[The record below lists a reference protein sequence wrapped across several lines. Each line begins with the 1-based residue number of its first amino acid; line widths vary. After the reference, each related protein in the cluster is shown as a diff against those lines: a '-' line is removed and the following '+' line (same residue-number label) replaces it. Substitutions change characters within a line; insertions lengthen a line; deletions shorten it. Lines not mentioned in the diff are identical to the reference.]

1 MLQRANLLEISIEQ
15 ETPSVYKGT
24 LEQAVEERNAD
35 AYLDSRKLNIDC
47 KNAIEKAISENYDG
61 TSLNPNIANAT
72 LNIVQTYGEQRVS
85 FCFGEYVT
93 SAI

>member
-1 MLQRANLLEISIEQ
+1 MKQNGEMKAYYVDSVGFKELPEFVLQRANLLEISIEQ

-61 TSLNPNIANAT
+61 TS
-72 LNIVQTYGEQRVS
+72 
-85 FCFGEYVT
+85 
-93 SAI
+93 